1 MGMGLLNIFSGKMPE
16 ELEKKGDQFVEN
28 REYGLAIMEY
38 EKALNKLEKKPS
50 DNPGYSGKLE
60 NKVVNAK
67 TSLAR
72 LHLENG
78 KALIAAEVFDE
89 AEELF
94 KLAVSLTEDS
104 SLSSEAEAGLK
115 EIRQKLKETGQAE
128 ITVPIKPFEEDEEFI
143 HTEDEHFVAIIS
155 SLTPEESRAYQSY
168 SDNFKTGYVALHN
181 GDFETAA
188 VKLSLSLD
196 ENPDEKNFIPLEL
209 ATAKINLG
217 MHNEA
222 LSLLQRFVLQYPS
235 STRAYTLM
243 CEILWERGAFD
254 EAQNLLSSCVP
265 EISDSVSVIILK
277 GETCFYLKKFNE
289 AVSIYLVAIEEK
301 GWDEHTARF
310 LAKAYEALGLKEE
323 ARSVY
328 GEIMGKCQG
337 CGKRSDPYI
346 MQRYAEN
353 SFALGDY
360 SQGIL
365 EIYLN
370 LTKTDPQNQKHY
382 FKNISAIYTHMGND
396 EEAKRF
402 SDFADT

>member
-1 MGMGLLNIFSGKMPE
+1 MGLLNIFSGKMPE

-60 NKVVNAK
+60 KKVVDAK

-89 AEELF
+89 AEDLF
-94 KLAVSLTEDS
+94 KLALGLTEDS

-128 ITVPIKPFEEDEEFI
+128 MVVPIEPFEEDEEFI
-143 HTEDEHFVAIIS
+143 HTEDEHFGAIIN

-168 SDNFKTGYVALHN
+168 GDNFKTGYVALHN

-196 ENPDEKNFIPLEL
+196 ENPDEKNLIPLEL

-265 EISDSVSVIILK
+265 EISDSVPVILLK

-301 GWDEHTARF
+301 GWDEHIARF

-328 GEIMGKCQG
+328 GQLMGKCQG
-337 CGKRSDPYI
+337 CGKKSDPYI

-370 LTKTDPQNQKHY
+370 LAKTDPQNQKQY
-382 FKNISAIYTHMGND
+382 FKNISVIYTHLGNA

-402 SDFADT
+402 SDFAEE